1 MPVQQRQLSNGLQV
15 RIITDPQARC
25 ASALVQVGVGSLHEP
40 DAWPGLAHLLEHVLF
55 AGSAGFQDDERL
67 MMWAQAQGGRLNAT
81 TLGNGTAFF
90 FECSPAL
97 LADGLARLTDMLV
110 APLLAESAIR
120 KETVAIDAEY
130 RLLCGHQDT
139 LADAALSAAFATHP
153 WQRFQVGDGA
163 HFGTDTAAL
172 RRALMRF
179 HQQAYYAANTTL
191 WLQGPQS
198 ADELWQL
205 AERADLR
212 FADQTPAEISS
223 LQTATSSPP
232 PAPLPHTA
240 SRPAPLPEISS
251 EAVQTA
257 LSLSQTVPSATAL
270 PAQISNVRIPLLELS
285 AQRDYVLQRPDG
297 ERLRL
302 SFLLNGH
309 FREEL
314 TLLRQLLRD
323 EGEGSLMAALRAE
336 GLCDELRVLRPY
348 VSVEQQVLSIELT
361 LVAPHHAAVA
371 EGLLHHWLRRLA
383 GLSDEQLQHYA
394 ALAVREFNR
403 LPVMD
408 RLRERAFGFAP
419 PEAWPLRWQP
429 LLAQLVAENLTRLRS
444 GRQETGQTP
453 LSREGA
459 IEQPRPAGGLQT
471 EPRGPGDKRITRYRL
486 VQGFSLPLAARHLDK
501 AALPA
506 VIPALD
512 FFPRPQPTFT
522 AESVSAAL
530 PLPHY
535 NPGGGQAVLL
545 LSPAAVMPLP
555 WGQIMQAALRALA
568 GSCIHGGG
576 ELKLECYQGLW
587 LIQLSGPPELMMAT
601 LSSLTVR
608 LAALPAVAIE
618 QGEREYQRQQR
629 AQQADIAVR
638 ALINALPP
646 LWQNASHASS
656 VSPLPA
662 MPWQASL
669 YGGSRE
675 LHQQI
680 ARQLSHFPGR
690 VNSPV
695 EAPRPLP
702 VPQREYSVVTDSND
716 AAVVLFCPLNGSTP
730 QAVAA
735 WRCLALI
742 FQPAFFQQLRV
753 EQNIGYVVSCRWWQ
767 VAGRSGILFCLQ
779 SPTLTHDDLWQAID
793 AFLQRMAAS
802 LSAISADRLAE
813 YRRVLLDSLNPHH
826 DDPLTASR
834 EEWLQQQDPAPA
846 LTAEAV
852 EHLSLADLQYHH
864 QQLLQQPQRC
874 WRVSNRKNTIV

>member
-1 MPVQQRQLSNGLQV
+1 MQVQQRQLSNGLQV

-25 ASALVQVGVGSLHEP
+25 ASALAQVGVGSLREP

-81 TLGNGTAFF
+81 TLANSTAFF

-97 LADGLARLTDMLV
+97 LSDGLARLTDMLV
-110 APLLAESAIR
+110 APLLAESAISQ
-120 KETVAIDAEY
+120 ETAAIDAEY

-139 LADAALSAAFATHP
+139 LADAALSAAFAAHP

-163 HFGTDTAAL
+163 RFGTDTAAL
-172 RRALMRF
+172 RVALRQF
-179 HQQAYYAANTTL
+179 HQQAYYPANTTL

-205 AERADLR
+205 AERAGLR
-212 FADQTPAEISS
+212 LADEALAEISS
-223 LQTATSSPP
+223 EQTAASSPS
-232 PAPLPHTA
+232 PAPLPHTT
-240 SRPAPLPEISS
+240 SRPAPLPAISS

-257 LSLSQTVPSATAL
+257 SSLSQTVPSVASLLEQPSTVL
-270 PAQISNVRIPLLELS
+270 IPLLELS

-323 EGEGSLMAALRAE
+323 EAEGSLMAALRAE

-348 VSVEQQVLSIELT
+348 VSAEQQVLSIELT
-361 LVAPHHAAVA
+361 LVAPQHAAVA

-394 ALAVREFNR
+394 ALAVREFNQ

-444 GRQETGQTP
+444 G
-453 LSREGA
+453 
-459 IEQPRPAGGLQT
+459 EQGT
-471 EPRGPGDKRITRYRL
+471 EPRGPGDKRITGYRL

-501 AALPA
+501 AVLPA

-512 FFPRPQPTFT
+512 FFPRPQPLFA
-522 AESVSAAL
+522 AEILSAAL
-530 PLPHY
+530 PLPHHH
-535 NPGGGQAVLL
+535 PDGGQAVLL
-545 LSPAAVMPLP
+545 LSPAAVLPLP

-646 LWQNASHASS
+646 LWQNASPSPS

-695 EAPRPLP
+695 EASRPLP

-779 SPTLTHDDLWQAID
+779 SPTLTHDDLWQAIE
-793 AFLQRMAAS
+793 AFLQRMATS

-864 QQLLQQPQRC
+864 QQLLQQLQLN
-874 WRVSNRKNTIV
+874 WRVSNRKNAIV

>member
-1 MPVQQRQLSNGLQV
+1 MPVQQRLLSNGLQV

-25 ASALVQVGVGSLHEP
+25 ASALVQVGVGSLHEL

-81 TLGNGTAFF
+81 TLANSTAFF

-97 LADGLARLTDMLV
+97 LSDGLARLTDMLV
-110 APLLAESAIR
+110 APLLAESAISQ
-120 KETVAIDAEY
+120 ETAAIDAEY

-139 LADAALSAAFATHP
+139 LADAALSAAFAAHP

-163 HFGTDTAAL
+163 RFGTDTAAL
-172 RRALMRF
+172 CVALRQF
-179 HQQAYYAANTTL
+179 HQQAYYPANTTL

-205 AERADLR
+205 AERAGLR
-212 FADQTPAEISS
+212 LADRAQPSN
-223 LQTATSSPP
+223 
-232 PAPLPHTA
+232 
-240 SRPAPLPEISS
+240 
-251 EAVQTA
+251 A
-257 LSLSQTVPSATAL
+257 L
-270 PAQISNVRIPLLELS
+270 IPLLALS
-285 AQRDYVLQRPDG
+285 AQRDYLLQRPDG

-323 EGEGSLMAALRAE
+323 EAEGSLMAALRAE

-348 VSVEQQVLSIELT
+348 VSAEQQVLSIELT
-361 LVAPHHAAVA
+361 LVAPQHAAVA

-403 LPVMD
+403 QPVMD

-444 GRQETGQTP
+444 GEQETRQTP

-471 EPRGPGDKRITRYRL
+471 EPRGPGDKRITGYRL

-501 AALPA
+501 AVLPA

-512 FFPRPQPTFT
+512 FFPRPPPTFT
-522 AESVSAAL
+522 AESLSAEL
-530 PLPHY
+530 PLPHHH
-535 NPGGGQAVLL
+535 PDGGQAVLL
-545 LSPAAVMPLP
+545 LSPAAVLPLP

-587 LIQLSGPPELMMAT
+587 LIQLSGSPELMMAT

-608 LAALPAVAIE
+608 LAALPAGAIE

-646 LWQNASHASS
+646 LWQNASPSPS

-695 EAPRPLP
+695 EASRPLP

-793 AFLQRMAAS
+793 AFLQRMATSLAS
-802 LSAISADRLAE
+802 LTADRLAE

-864 QQLLQQPQRC
+864 QQLLQQRQLC
-874 WRVSNRKNTIV
+874 WQVSNRKNTIV

>member
-90 FECSPAL
+90 FECAPAL
-97 LADGLARLTDMLV
+97 LSDGLARLTDMLV
-110 APLLAESAIR
+110 APLLAESAISQ
-120 KETVAIDAEY
+120 ETAAIDAEY
-130 RLLCGHQDT
+130 RLLCGHQDK
-139 LADAALSAAFATHP
+139 LADAALSAAFAAHP

-163 HFGTDTAAL
+163 RFGTDTAAL

-191 WLQGPQS
+191 WLHGPQS

-205 AERADLR
+205 AERAGLR
-212 FADQTPAEISS
+212 FADQTQPSTVLI
-223 LQTATSSPP
+223 PP
-232 PAPLPHTA
+232 LA
-240 SRPAPLPEISS
+240 
-251 EAVQTA
+251 
-257 LSLSQTVPSATAL
+257 
-270 PAQISNVRIPLLELS
+270 LS
-285 AQRDYVLQRPDG
+285 AQRDYLLQRPDG

-302 SFLLNGH
+302 SFLLTGG
-309 FREEL
+309 FSEEL

-323 EGEGSLMAALRAE
+323 EAEGSLMAALRAE

-361 LVAPHHAAVA
+361 LVAPHHAAGA

-471 EPRGPGDKRITRYRL
+471 EPRGTGDNRITRYRL
-486 VQGFSLPLAARHLDK
+486 VQGFNLPLAARRLDK
-501 AALPA
+501 PALPG

-522 AESVSAAL
+522 AESLSAEL

-535 NPGGGQAVLL
+535 NPDGGQAVLL

-587 LIQLSGPPELMMAT
+587 LIQLSGSPELMMAT
-601 LSSLTVR
+601 LSSLTAR

-629 AQQADIAVR
+629 AQQADIVVR

-662 MPWQASL
+662 MHWQASL

-690 VNSPV
+690 VNSLV
-695 EAPRPLP
+695 EASRPLP

-767 VAGRSGILFCLQ
+767 VAGRAGILFCLQ
-779 SPTLTHDDLWQAID
+779 SPTLTHDDLWQAIE
-793 AFLQRMAAS
+793 AFLQRMATSLAS
-802 LSAISADRLAE
+802 LTADRLAE

-852 EHLSLADLQYHH
+852 EQLSLTDLQYHH
-864 QQLLQQPQRC
+864 QQLLQQRQLC

>member
-110 APLLAESAIR
+110 APLLAESAISQ
-120 KETVAIDAEY
+120 ETAAIDAEY

-139 LADAALSAAFATHP
+139 LADAALSAAFAAHP

-198 ADELWQL
+198 AEELWQL
-205 AERADLR
+205 AERAGLR
-212 FADQTPAEISS
+212 FADQTQPSTVLI
-223 LQTATSSPP
+223 PP
-232 PAPLPHTA
+232 L
-240 SRPAPLPEISS
+240 
-251 EAVQTA
+251 V
-257 LSLSQTVPSATAL
+257 
-270 PAQISNVRIPLLELS
+270 LS
-285 AQRDYVLQRPDG
+285 AQRDYLLQRPDG
-297 ERLRL
+297 DRLRL

-323 EGEGSLMAALRAE
+323 EAEGSLMAALRAE

-348 VSVEQQVLSIELT
+348 VSARQQVLSIELT
-361 LVAPHHAAVA
+361 LVAPQHAAVA
-371 EGLLHHWLRRLA
+371 EGLLHHWLRRLT

-408 RLRERAFGFAP
+408 RLRERAFGFAL

-471 EPRGPGDKRITRYRL
+471 EPRGTGDKWIAGYRL
-486 VQGFSLPLAARHLDK
+486 VQGFSLALAARRLDK
-501 AALPA
+501 AVLPA
-506 VIPALD
+506 AIPTLD
-512 FFPRPQPTFT
+512 FFPRPQPLFA

-530 PLPHY
+530 PLPHHH
-535 NPGGGQAVLL
+535 PDGGQAVLL

-576 ELKLECYQGLW
+576 ELRLECYQGLW

-601 LSSLTVR
+601 LSSLTAR

-629 AQQADIAVR
+629 AQQAEIAVR
-638 ALINALPP
+638 ALINGLPL
-646 LWQNASHASS
+646 LWQNASPSPS

-662 MPWQASL
+662 MHWQASL

-690 VNSPV
+690 MNSPV
-695 EAPRPLP
+695 EASRPLP

-767 VAGRSGILFCLQ
+767 VVGRAGILFCLQ

-793 AFLQRMAAS
+793 AFLQRMAMSLAS
-802 LSAISADRLAE
+802 LTADRLAE

-834 EEWLQQQDPAPA
+834 EGWLQQQDPAPA
-846 LTAEAV
+846 LTTEAA

-874 WRVSNRKNTIV
+874 WRVSNRKNAIV

>member
-15 RIITDPQARC
+15 RIIADPQARS

-67 MMWAQAQGGRLNAT
+67 MMWAQSQGGRLNAT
-81 TLGNGTAFF
+81 TLANSTAFF
-90 FECSPAL
+90 FECAPAL

-110 APLLAESAIR
+110 APLLAESAISQ
-120 KETVAIDAEY
+120 ETAAIDAEY

-139 LADAALSAAFATHP
+139 LADAALSAAFAAHP
-153 WQRFQVGDGA
+153 WQRFQVGDDA
-163 HFGTDTAAL
+163 RFGTDTAAL

-205 AERADLR
+205 AERAGLR
-212 FADQTPAEISS
+212 FADRAPAEISS
-223 LQTATSSPP
+223 LQTATSSPS

-240 SRPAPLPEISS
+240 SRPAPLPAISS

-257 LSLSQTVPSATAL
+257 SSLSQTVPSATAL
-270 PAQISNVRIPLLELS
+270 PAQISNVLIPPLELS
-285 AQRDYVLQRPDG
+285 AQRDYILQRPDG

-302 SFLLNGH
+302 SFLLTGG
-309 FREEL
+309 FSEEL

-323 EGEGSLMAALRAE
+323 EAEGSLMAALRAE

-348 VSVEQQVLSIELT
+348 VSAEQQVLSIELT
-361 LVAPHHAAVA
+361 LVAPQHAAVA

-444 GRQETGQTP
+444 G
-453 LSREGA
+453 
-459 IEQPRPAGGLQT
+459 EQAT
-471 EPRGPGDKRITRYRL
+471 EPRGTGDKWIAGYRL
-486 VQGFSLPLAARHLDK
+486 VQGFSLALAARHRDK
-501 AALPA
+501 AVLPA
-506 VIPALD
+506 VIPTLD
-512 FFPRPQPTFT
+512 FFPRPQPLFA

-530 PLPHY
+530 PLPHHH
-535 NPGGGQAVLL
+535 PDGGQAVLL
-545 LSPAAVMPLP
+545 LSPAAVLPLP

-608 LAALPAVAIE
+608 LAALPAGAIE

-638 ALINALPP
+638 ALINALPS
-646 LWQNASHASS
+646 LWQNASPSPS

-662 MPWQASL
+662 MPWLASL

-695 EAPRPLP
+695 EASRPLP

-793 AFLQRMAAS
+793 AFLQRMATSLAS
-802 LSAISADRLAE
+802 LTADRLAE

-846 LTAEAV
+846 LTAEALA
-852 EHLSLADLQYHH
+852 HLSLTDLQYHH
-864 QQLLQQPQRC
+864 QQLLQQRQLC